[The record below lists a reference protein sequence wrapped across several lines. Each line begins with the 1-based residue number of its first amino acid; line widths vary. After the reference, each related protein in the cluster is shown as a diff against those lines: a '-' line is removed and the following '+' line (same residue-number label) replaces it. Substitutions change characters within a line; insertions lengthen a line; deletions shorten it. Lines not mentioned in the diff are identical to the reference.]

1 MSSPA
6 KQAPVQEDVTKDKL
20 WVTFWLFTGISTLFV
35 WNSVMSLT
43 AYWTAQIQ
51 PGIQNVYGFYFMLG
65 SFIGFFFFNP
75 INKRLT
81 YKTSVIIYPAIMTVI
96 FIFNLIMGEFIENQ
110 SVKAVVFLILC
121 FTQGFINN
129 MVQLNQT
136 RLMVGFGSKEGILY
150 NAGTGIAGCGCS
162 LLNFVLTFTPLSVTM
177 QYCIY
182 LALVVCL
189 LVTMI
194 MISTKWCNH
203 YGCESDSDRIGS
215 GTISAEE
222 NPNSLENMRKKVVLQ
237 LSLSSG
243 DETLKQRWDALKVV
257 YVGSSLMFWC
267 FVVTLGVFPVL
278 CFVTGTGLSPLHNFS
293 AVTLIYN
300 IGDLAGKFGVFVLP
314 VKNDS
319 TFYVYGWVRGAFLA
333 TFFGFMVAM
342 KDNAFWGSS
351 ALSIILIVLLGAT
364 NGHFTTVNFGIT
376 PGKLGANARYG
387 ASCLVLALLFG
398 LVYGSLVDALVM
410 G

>member
-6 KQAPVQEDVTKDKL
+6 KLTPIQEDVTKDKL

-75 INKRLT
+75 INKLLT
-81 YKTSVIIYPAIMTVI
+81 YKTSVIIYPALMTII
-96 FIFNLIMGEFIENQ
+96 FVFNLIMGEFIENQ
-110 SVKAVVFLILC
+110 SVKAVIFLILC
-121 FTQGFINN
+121 FIQGFLNN

-150 NAGTGIAGCGCS
+150 NGGTGIAGCGCS
-162 LLNFVLTFTPLSVTM
+162 LLNFILTYTPLSVTT

-182 LALVVCL
+182 LAIVLFL

-194 MISTKWCNH
+194 VISTKWCNH
-203 YGCESDSDRIGS
+203 YGCLPDSDNFGS
-215 GTISAEE
+215 GVNSADE
-222 NPNSLENMRKKVVLQ
+222 NPNSLQNMRKKVVQQ

-243 DETLKQRWDALKVV
+243 DETMRQRWDALKVV

-267 FVVTLGVFPVL
+267 YVVTLGVFPVL
-278 CFVTGTGLSPLHNFS
+278 CFVTGTGLSPMHNFS
-293 AVTLIYN
+293 AVTLLYN
-300 IGDLAGKFGVFVLP
+300 IGDLTGKFGVFLLP
-314 VKNDS
+314 VTS
-319 TFYVYGWVRGAFLA
+319 ESVFYVYGWTRSAILA
-333 TFFGFMVAM
+333 TFFGLMVAM
-342 KDNAFWGSS
+342 KDNVF
-351 ALSIILIVLLGAT
+351 
-364 NGHFTTVNFGIT
+364 
-376 PGKLGANARYG
+376 
-387 ASCLVLALLFG
+387 
-398 LVYGSLVDALVM
+398 
-410 G
+410 